1 MLAVT
6 HADAVLKGREVIVAI
21 IGGTMLTL
29 ALTRP
34 RLRWVERLTD
44 GSDSA
49 RVWSERGLTLFSL
62 AMAGYA
68 LITVGASLHKQLDS
82 ESDALLRGAA
92 LFLIGYAWLVHF
104 EPFAREWKLRGGLG
118 ACLLYTSVMLATGTF
133 GGVLA
138 EAALTSSIPG
148 SAIRIMAPLLGL
160 VVFCWLFYRL
170 LPTIMDRLERAADHA
185 LDRILARVGLSPTA
199 PAEEHKPANP

>member
-6 HADAVLKGREVIVAI
+6 HAEAVLKGREVIVAI

-34 RLRWVERLTD
+34 RLRWAERLTD
-44 GSDSA
+44 GSDTA

-68 LITVGASLHKQLDS
+68 FITVSAALHKQLDW
-82 ESDALLRGAA
+82 ESDALLRGATYF
-92 LFLIGYAWLVHF
+92 LFGYAWLVHF
-104 EPFAREWKLRGGLG
+104 EPFVREWQLRGGLG
-118 ACLLYTSVMLATGTF
+118 AGILYSSIMFATIGF

-138 EAALTSSIPG
+138 EVAASSSISS
-148 SAIRIMAPLLGL
+148 SAIALMAILGGF
-160 VVFCWLFYRL
+160 VIVGWITYRL
-170 LPTIMDRLERAADHA
+170 LPRFERAADHA
-185 LDRILARVGLSPTA
+185 IDRGFARLGISPKP
-199 PAEEHKPANP
+199 PAVEKGEPAKP

>member
-44 GSDSA
+44 SSDSA

-68 LITVGASLHKQLDS
+68 SFAVLGALHKQLDS
-82 ESDALLRGAA
+82 ESDALLGGAA
-92 LFLIGYAWLVHF
+92 VFLIGYAWLVHF
-104 EPFAREWKLRGGLG
+104 EPFAREWQLRGGIG
-118 ACLLYTSVMLATGTF
+118 AVVLYSSVMLAVITF

-138 EAALTSSIPG
+138 IVALTSSIP
-148 SAIRIMAPLLGL
+148 SYAIAMMASLAGL
-160 VVFCWLFYRL
+160 VVFCWIIYRL
-170 LPTIMDRLERAADHA
+170 LPSVERAIDHA
-185 LDRILARVGLSPTA
+185 VDQRLARRRIAQKSSPA
-199 PAEEHKPANP
+199 REQEPAKPPCR